1 VFTGTIRVLL
11 VAVVLVAAALVGA
24 DLLPREQGVA
34 VPSEEADPA
43 QQVASLTGGLSPDG
57 PYKVPTGT
65 ERRAVVEALLQMVDR
80 GGESASQALTAV
92 DYSVREGVDPATGR
106 RYAMAIDDVSNKR
119 GWGLV
124 MLDLS
129 TTLRR
134 VVEVPHPKSDARSEE
149 IGLALFRQQAGGL
162 LMVAGAHRR
171 AGNGAADVAHRTD
184 SIFDGLANALAQ
196 RKLAQVQLHGFDDD
210 SAPDHDVVLSTGT
223 DKSGAAARRVADA
236 IDAAGF
242 ALCRAWDQ
250 SCAKLEGTQNVQAHT
265 AADVGV
271 TFLHVEVSRTVRD
284 DLARRAEL
292 VRALTAVDEK

>member
-1 VFTGTIRVLL
+1 VSTGTTRVLL
-11 VAVVLVAAALVGA
+11 AAVVVVAAALVGVH
-24 DLLPREQGVA
+24 LLPGERGVA
-34 VPSEEADPA
+34 VPADDADPA
-43 QQVASLTGGLSPDG
+43 QQVASLTRDLSPDG
-57 PYKVPTGT
+57 PYQVPTPA
-65 ERRAVVEALLQMVDR
+65 EQRAVVDALLRMIDQ
-80 GGESASQALTAV
+80 GAQSASQALKAV

-106 RYAMAIDDVSNKR
+106 RYAVAADDVSKGR

-124 MLDLS
+124 VLDLS

-149 IGLALFRQQAGGL
+149 VGLALFDQQPGGL

-184 SIFDGLANALAQ
+184 SIFDALANALAQ
-196 RKLAQVQLHGFDDD
+196 RGLAQVQLHGFDDN
-210 SAPDHDVVLSTGT
+210 SAPGHDVVLSTGT
-223 DKSGAAARRVADA
+223 GVSGAAAHRVGDA
-236 IDAAGF
+236 IEAAGF

-250 SCAKLEGTQNVQAHT
+250 SCAKLEGTQNVQAHA
-265 AADVGV
+265 AADIGS

-284 DLARRAEL
+284 DAARRAKL